1 MPKVLGDV
9 AFVVYPDTT
18 RFRPEADAGIKAALA
33 GMRASI
39 PLTADARQ
47 AEATF
52 TALAAKLS
60 ALSKTLTSI
69 PISADDKKLN
79 AQLLDLKAKVAVA
92 AKNLQ
97 NLPMDVDTTKIDLK
111 IASSMVKLRAFSQQL
126 TQLSMNLD
134 SKKFDAK
141 VLDAQAKLK
150 TLQRQASEFQVD
162 LDTKRAALHLIEL
175 ENQADRLQAKLDDE
189 EADIDTAEV
198 RAKLDVVLAEIELIN
213 SEARKIELV
222 ANYFSLMRAVAV
234 AKAELTGLQAQA
246 RDIPLMNSAQIDKVM
261 AQTAAEIGL
270 ITKLR
275 QEAADVR
282 MGGIDPV
289 GLARSAAEIA
299 GIDARMQKLT
309 TDTAASTGIWATLT
323 GWLGRFAAANQKI
336 GWGAMIGGIA
346 GWHIVLDAAIEAVI
360 IATTSLLALG
370 AGFAGVYRAVDELA
384 YHTKASLNVMTAY
397 GVDAGT
403 LAGALDNLQKSLAP
417 QVIEAFGGALNL
429 ASGQTNA
436 LYRAA
441 HQVVDLFDTWI
452 AKLDIWANSQKNVG
466 GLLQSGVGFLSQMG
480 KAIGILA
487 QAIDNLLTKDPGV
500 AHYLLDMIQG
510 FAEVL
515 NLFSKLPGPIVTATL
530 MFHGLWVWV
539 SVLGGVF
546 GKLTAPIVGAVTWIV
561 KQGTASTA
569 AATATEAHAT
579 ATEALTVAIAEQ
591 TGAVTALTA
600 ALTGEAVAETAVAEG
615 AVADTATQAADALAT
630 EADAAANAANETSL
644 LGRAFSGAL
653 GFLRG
658 FGTLVANIAEKGLV
672 ALGGAL
678 RTAGAGLAAFGRGL
692 LALLANPLTWFLLAT
707 AAIIAMAIEA
717 RKATPD
723 VAKLIDTL
731 NQKINSDQASQ
742 AMTDISDAIGQANA
756 KINEINSGG
765 GVATFNQNWHTFG
778 GTWQNISAEVMSTAG
793 AFGKALGDIPQSL
806 ASWPNLK
813 NTVMDFGHAFHD
825 FFGHPGAPAE
835 MARNISLLNQQIN
848 NWLGQDRNLFAET
861 GALMFNQDKLKLGT
875 MNYTQAL
882 TLMNLAGV
890 RSTDSLAV
898 MSQKVDNLV
907 KGYAEM
913 GAGGTQLQASINAVT
928 FATEMQDSKVSELN
942 QGWDAFFKLV
952 SGGSSDF
959 LGFAKQVNGM
969 NEAFGGA
976 TQGTVALTIA
986 NGKVS
991 ESIRNA
997 AGSAQ
1002 QGKATMT
1009 GLNDASIAAQ
1019 QTLLQT
1025 ASAANTQ
1032 MDSLTSLSAAAGLG
1046 QHGMDLLQQATK
1058 DMLSQMLP
1066 AAQGSQ
1072 QMTDVLYALA
1082 QRGGYKGADSFKE
1095 LSHWIDTNS
1104 GSVKNAKPGMA
1115 DLQGI
1120 VTTMTTKAGNLAD
1133 DVKNLSIALG
1143 QNLTQAMASAVVMA
1157 SGGQKAMNDFANAVM
1172 HSKFNS
1178 DQQKTSAL
1186 ELAQSLLLATGNVND
1201 AKTQF
1206 MSFALGAL
1214 HLTKDEATQLW
1225 DEISPKLT
1233 PAVKKSGDTA
1243 AQAKKD
1249 FEAFAGQSGNQ
1260 GLGLTTKKA
1269 DELWKKLDGNLGAT
1283 LSDLAKSKAPGAK
1296 AEFEKLAGDPTHGLG
1311 LTKDRADK
1319 LWNSLHGNLGKEL
1332 GSLGGPQSDALKS
1345 KANFEAWAG
1354 SGGKS
1359 GMSLTKKQADELY
1372 TALGGGGK
1380 GGLKG
1385 AIDQLP
1391 AGKTIKLNVD
1401 TTSANNAISNVQ
1413 TRLSQVAQAV
1423 TGRLGVAPAAAYKQ
1437 HGGLITAGTGP
1448 TADDVHILASR
1459 GEYVIRA
1466 ASVSRYGL
1474 GIMNAL
1480 NKGDVH
1486 PGAVGAVAGFRASGG
1501 IIGYAAGGPARMAA
1515 GGPAGG
1521 GGAQSLA
1528 GAINVL
1534 SGALEVLFAQRIPAW
1549 MQQFAS
1555 LGNVTFLKL
1564 ANSLQT
1570 TFATVL
1576 TAMFTA
1582 KLPAWLI
1589 AAEGGFRKLWN
1600 KAAAD
1605 FVSGLQSALAAFFAS
1620 TVPGWLAGL
1629 ENGFKRS
1636 WQVIAGTFQGTFVS
1650 PVQAFF
1656 GTTIPAG
1663 FASLTGKA
1671 HSTFDDVAQYFSGH
1685 VDKPVSS
1692 AISAWSGDIV
1702 TAFKNGWNSAAGTF
1716 NNSVVGW
1723 INANILK
1730 NLPGSLSIQPI
1741 PQFAGGGM
1749 VHLGSGPAA
1758 DDVHALLSKG
1768 EVVVPTSMVSAGA
1781 VDHLRGKLPG
1791 FAGGGYVGYA
1801 AGGAVNQ
1808 SPVIPGRAPYVDPRD
1823 VSGGRWVHHP
1833 GRGDAPIDLNRR
1845 MPHFAAG
1852 GAVEQSMLNF
1862 MMSKQGQAYSEANR
1876 WGKPP
1881 WDCSSLLWTAASSSG
1896 VPIPQS
1902 AAIAASEADWFGA
1915 WSGDYAYKQLSQIQT
1930 GDIVFSSGAAPG
1942 PSSYGGI
1949 GHVGMAASPSTL
1961 ISALGTQYG
1970 VTTSPIGTGGFVVG
1984 IRLGGVQ
1991 GKGILPAA
1999 GPSGWGGVTQM
2010 WQDLEGLTTSSGTAL
2025 SGTTAKLAQYVQ
2037 GGSKALLALASKGAQ
2052 AIFDAIW
2059 KEDIAPAVARLPK
2072 GTMPGAF
2079 IQSLAGLLDKGISG
2093 YMKQKD
2099 QSAQQQAAAT
2109 SGVPAGMGPTS
2120 ADAAAAQAYA
2130 RSRLG
2135 AFGWQA
2141 NQFGP
2146 LQALWTQESGWNRL
2160 ARNPSSGAYGIPQA
2174 LPASKMGPLANP
2186 PTSSASAQIDWG
2198 LNYIKSVYGSPAGA
2212 EAHELASHWYD
2223 QGGVL
2228 KPGLTLVMNGTGH
2241 DETILPHTPHEV
2253 MGYAAGGLA
2262 GYQQK
2267 LGGDQYRE
2275 ILDYNAFRAAA
2286 LSALAHAAAGS
2297 AVARYHTSIIN
2308 ELGTLAGRQGSEAA
2322 AYKPVVGAHVTA
2334 AEISHFISMMKEEIK
2349 TTQDVG
2355 LGKVPGTALGLLR
2368 AKLEAMATA
2377 AAQEP
2382 SLPGSAGGGPFPA
2395 WKTPSGTIALGNFYA
2410 QVAAEQK
2417 TEALYYKHV
2426 ADGFRASLAKA
2437 KPGAWDYAH
2446 RAVIRSELATLAKGQ
2461 NNELAAYT
2469 ALMTRKPYPPVKT
2482 VLDHFTATLKSEAA
2496 TTRDADLSH
2505 VPGGHPALMQGLY
2518 AELGNLYQLVGSRI
2532 GDPVTP
2538 FGTDLAAPALPKRG
2552 TPAWITLAGIYGWMA
2567 RGGIVGF
2574 DRGGVLPPG
2583 LTAAWNGTGRNEV
2596 ISPVPPGGVI
2606 GPGGMTPGEMQ
2617 LINRMDKLIAIM
2629 GAAPAAYSAALNNV
2643 AGRAANRGY
2652 YGSVR

>member
-1 MPKVLGDV
+1 MYK
-9 AFVVYPDTT
+9 
-18 RFRPEADAGIKAALA
+18 
-33 GMRASI
+33 
-39 PLTADARQ
+39 RQ
-47 AEATF
+47 
-52 TALAAKLS
+52 
-60 ALSKTLTSI
+60 
-69 PISADDKKLN
+69 
-79 AQLLDLKAKVAVA
+79 V
-92 AKNLQ
+92 Q
-97 NLPMDVDTTKIDLK
+97 NL
-111 IASSMVKLRAFSQQL
+111 S
-126 TQLSMNLD
+126 
-134 SKKFDAK
+134 
-141 VLDAQAKLK
+141 
-150 TLQRQASEFQVD
+150 
-162 LDTKRAALHLIEL
+162 
-175 ENQADRLQAKLDDE
+175 
-189 EADIDTAEV
+189 
-198 RAKLDVVLAEIELIN
+198 
-213 SEARKIELV
+213 
-222 ANYFSLMRAVAV
+222 
-234 AKAELTGLQAQA
+234 
-246 RDIPLMNSAQIDKVM
+246 
-261 AQTAAEIGL
+261 
-270 ITKLR
+270 
-275 QEAADVR
+275 
-282 MGGIDPV
+282 
-289 GLARSAAEIA
+289 
-299 GIDARMQKLT
+299 
-309 TDTAASTGIWATLT
+309 
-323 GWLGRFAAANQKI
+323 
-336 GWGAMIGGIA
+336 
-346 GWHIVLDAAIEAVI
+346 
-360 IATTSLLALG
+360 
-370 AGFAGVYRAVDELA
+370 
-384 YHTKASLNVMTAY
+384 
-397 GVDAGT
+397 
-403 LAGALDNLQKSLAP
+403 
-417 QVIEAFGGALNL
+417 
-429 ASGQTNA
+429 
-436 LYRAA
+436 
-441 HQVVDLFDTWI
+441 
-452 AKLDIWANSQKNVG
+452 
-466 GLLQSGVGFLSQMG
+466 
-480 KAIGILA
+480 
-487 QAIDNLLTKDPGV
+487 
-500 AHYLLDMIQG
+500 
-510 FAEVL
+510 
-515 NLFSKLPGPIVTATL
+515 
-530 MFHGLWVWV
+530 
-539 SVLGGVF
+539 
-546 GKLTAPIVGAVTWIV
+546 
-561 KQGTASTA
+561 
-569 AATATEAHAT
+569 
-579 ATEALTVAIAEQ
+579 
-591 TGAVTALTA
+591 
-600 ALTGEAVAETAVAEG
+600 
-615 AVADTATQAADALAT
+615 
-630 EADAAANAANETSL
+630 
-644 LGRAFSGAL
+644 
-653 GFLRG
+653 
-658 FGTLVANIAEKGLV
+658 V
-672 ALGGAL
+672 ALG
-678 RTAGAGLAAFGRGL
+678 
-692 LALLANPLTWFLLAT
+692 
-707 AAIIAMAIEA
+707 
-717 RKATPD
+717 
-723 VAKLIDTL
+723 
-731 NQKINSDQASQ
+731 
-742 AMTDISDAIGQANA
+742 
-756 KINEINSGG
+756 
-765 GVATFNQNWHTFG
+765 
-778 GTWQNISAEVMSTAG
+778 
-793 AFGKALGDIPQSL
+793 
-806 ASWPNLK
+806 
-813 NTVMDFGHAFHD
+813 
-825 FFGHPGAPAE
+825 
-835 MARNISLLNQQIN
+835 
-848 NWLGQDRNLFAET
+848 
-861 GALMFNQDKLKLGT
+861 
-875 MNYTQAL
+875 
-882 TLMNLAGV
+882 
-890 RSTDSLAV
+890 
-898 MSQKVDNLV
+898 
-907 KGYAEM
+907 
-913 GAGGTQLQASINAVT
+913 
-928 FATEMQDSKVSELN
+928 
-942 QGWDAFFKLV
+942 
-952 SGGSSDF
+952 
-959 LGFAKQVNGM
+959 
-969 NEAFGGA
+969 
-976 TQGTVALTIA
+976 
-986 NGKVS
+986 
-991 ESIRNA
+991 
-997 AGSAQ
+997 
-1002 QGKATMT
+1002 
-1009 GLNDASIAAQ
+1009 
-1019 QTLLQT
+1019 QTL
-1025 ASAANTQ
+1025 
-1032 MDSLTSLSAAAGLG
+1032 
-1046 QHGMDLLQQATK
+1046 
-1058 DMLSQMLP
+1058 
-1066 AAQGSQ
+1066 
-1072 QMTDVLYALA
+1072 TDAMSKA
-1082 QRGGYKGADSFKE
+1082 
-1095 LSHWIDTNS
+1095 
-1104 GSVKNAKPGMA
+1104 
-1115 DLQGI
+1115 I
-1120 VTTMTTKAGNLAD
+1120 V
-1133 DVKNLSIALG
+1133 
-1143 QNLTQAMASAVVMA
+1143 QA
-1157 SGGQKAMNDFANAVM
+1157 SGGQKAFDQFATAVLN
-1172 HSKFNS
+1172 SKFNS
-1178 DQQKTSAL
+1178 QQQQTAAL
-1186 ELAQSLLLATGNVND
+1186 ALGQSLVKITGNVSD
-1201 AKTQF
+1201 AKNQF
-1206 MSFALGAL
+1206 LSFAIGGL
-1214 HLTKDEATQLW
+1214 HMTSQQANQLW
-1225 DEISPKLT
+1225 NEIAPKLT
-1233 PAVKKSGDTA
+1233 PAVKDSGDKTA
-1243 AQAKKD
+1243 KAKTD
-1249 FEAFAGQSGNQ
+1249 FENFAVH
-1260 GLGLTTKKA
+1260 GLHLTTGKA
-1269 DELWKKLDGNLGAT
+1269 DELWQKMKGPLGGVLD
-1283 LSDLAKSKAPGAK
+1283 DLAKSKAPGAK
-1296 AEFEKLAGDPTHGLG
+1296 KAFEDLAGDPKKGLG
-1311 LTKDRADK
+1311 LSKKQADD
-1319 LWNSLHGNLGKEL
+1319 LWTSLHGNLGKEL
-1332 GSLGGPQSDALKS
+1332 STLGGPGGDVMKS
-1345 KANFEAWAG
+1345 KAAFEAWAG
-1354 SGGKS
+1354 QGGKS
-1359 GMSLTKKQADELY
+1359 GLSLAKWQADQLY
-1372 TALGGGGK
+1372 TALTGK
-1380 GGLKG
+1380 GGLQSG
-1385 AIDQLP
+1385 IDSLH
-1391 AGKTIKLNVD
+1391 GKTVKITVD
-1401 TTSANNAISNVQ
+1401 TSQADKAIAGIQ
-1413 TRLSQVAQAV
+1413 QRLGTDIGGGTLGP
-1423 TGRLGVAPAAAYKQ
+1423 TGRAGIGKQ
-1437 HGGLITAGTGP
+1437 RGGLITTGTGP
-1448 TADDVHILASR
+1448 TADDVQVLASR
-1459 GEYVIRA
+1459 GEYVVRA
-1466 ASVSRYGL
+1466 ASVSQYGTGL
-1474 GIMNAL
+1474 LDAL
-1480 NKGDVH
+1480 NAGIVPPGSRLVH
-1486 PGAVGAVAGFRASGG
+1486 PMDLSQGTAGLAHALAQRPALHPAAVPTANVPHAVTAAPPRGFAAGFAAGG
-1501 IIGYAAGGPARMAA
+1501 LIGYAAGGPVTAA
-1515 GGPAGG
+1515 PAGG
-1521 GGAQSLA
+1521 GGGGGGGTISLA
-1528 GAINVL
+1528 GMIAQL
-1534 SGALEVLFAQRIPAW
+1534 SGQLQALFTQRIPAW
-1549 MQQFAS
+1549 LNSFADQ
-1555 LGNVTFLKL
+1555 GKTTFTKL

-1570 TFATVL
+1570 ILASVL
-1576 TAMFTA
+1576 NAMFTT
-1582 KLPAWLI
+1582 KMPVWLTGT
-1589 AAEGGFRKLWN
+1589 ENSFRKLWTM
-1600 KAAAD
+1600 AAGD
-1605 FVSGLQSALAAFFAS
+1605 FHNAL
-1620 TVPGWLAGL
+1620 
-1629 ENGFKRS
+1629 
-1636 WQVIAGTFQGTFVS
+1636 VI

-1656 GTTIPAG
+1656 TSSVPTWLTSTGNGNRTTWATAG
-1663 FASLTGKA
+1663 NDFRNGLVTPVQQFFTSTVPGDFNALDTKA
-1671 HSTFDDVAQYFSGH
+1671 RQTFDDVNAYFSGH
-1685 VDKPVSS
+1685 VDKPIAT
-1692 AISAWSGDIV
+1692 AISAWSGDISN
-1702 TAFKNGWNSAAGTF
+1702 AFKSGWNATAQQF
-1716 NNSVVGW
+1716 NSSVVNW